1 MRKKTS
7 SLLLLSFLC
16 LLGLSCASY
25 LLEKE
30 LDPESK
36 TFFSEVRYLITSQE
50 RKIFLGLPPSE
61 RKDFIEEFWKKR
73 DPDPGTEENEFK
85 DQYYQRIE
93 EANRLF
99 RQGTTKGWLQDR
111 GRVHILLGPPERR
124 DTFPNSS
131 DYEFP
136 TEIWYYG
143 YFPIVFVDR
152 SESGDYRLEPLSVQN
167 ISMITRLQQ
176 EGKPLIVRQ
185 TAVFDFNLKIR
196 KTKEGEAFFQVEI
209 PYKNIWFVQKDNQ
222 WQTSLDFSLEVQDL
236 AGKKVWD
243 QHSAFP
249 ISFDEKNFAGLVG
262 KSYLIETHANLE
274 PGEYNLKVALTNKT
288 DNSRMIKK
296 GKFTL

>member
-1 MRKKTS
+1 MRKKIS
-7 SLLLLSFLC
+7 SFLLLSFLC

-30 LDPESK
+30 LDPASK
-36 TFFSEVRYLITSQE
+36 KFLSEVRYLITSQE
-50 RKIFLGLPPSE
+50 RKIFLGLPPSQ
-61 RKDFIEEFWKKR
+61 RKDFIEEFWNKR
-73 DPDPGTEENEFK
+73 DSDPGTEENEFK

-111 GRVHILLGPPERR
+111 GRVYILLGPPERR

-152 SESGDYRLEPLSVQN
+152 SWSGDYRLEPLSVQN

-176 EGKPLIVRQ
+176 EGKPLIDRQ
-185 TAVFDFNLKIR
+185 AVVFDFNFTIR
-196 KTKEGEAFFQVEI
+196 KTKEGEAFFKVEI
-209 PYKNIWFVQKDNQ
+209 PYKNIWFVQKENQ
-222 WQTSLDFSLEVQDL
+222 WQTTLDFSLEIQNL
-236 AGKKVWD
+236 SGQKVWA

-249 ISFDEKNFAGLVG
+249 VSFDEKNFADMVG
-262 KSYLIETHANLE
+262 KSYVIETHTKLE
-274 PGEYNLKVALTNKT
+274 PGEYSLKVALINKT
-288 DNSRMIKK
+288 DNSQMIKK